1 MQSPPPLLA
10 SLLAA
15 VRAAPDDVPLRVH
28 VSQVLLDHDR
38 AAEALEHCSV
48 VLAREPGN
56 AEALA
61 LLRRATAALSGTPE
75 PITDEP
81 ATEPEESTG
90 FDWTRAEREVSA
102 ETVNPRTDPV
112 TEDIETSTVTLADV
126 AGMEAVKKRL
136 EIAFLGPMRRPDMA
150 AAFGK
155 STSGGLL
162 LYGPPGCGK
171 TYIARALA
179 GQLRAKFLAVEI
191 TDVLDAYVGDRERHI
206 AEVFATARLNAPCVL
221 FFDELD
227 ALGQKRSHL
236 RHDSWLRTVVNTLL
250 NEMDSVN
257 SRNDGVFVLGA
268 TNHPWDVDSALRRP
282 GRFDR
287 MVLVLPPDRPARLA
301 LLNMQLAGRPLGEL
315 DVDALAEATG
325 DYSGA
330 DLKHLVDSAAELAL
344 SDSMVRGEVRPISMD
359 DFGKVLKEVK
369 PSTGPWL
376 DTARNVTAFGNSD
389 GTYDDLRDYL
399 KRRRRG

>member
-15 VRAAPDDVPLRVH
+15 VNAAPDDIPLRLH
-28 VSQVLLDHDR
+28 VSQVLLEHDR

-48 VLAREPGN
+48 VLSAEPGH
-56 AEALA
+56 AEALE
-61 LLRRATAALSGTPE
+61 LLQRATAALSGAATPE
-75 PITDEP
+75 P
-81 ATEPEESTG
+81 EPEQSEEE
-90 FDWTRAEREVSA
+90 FDWSRAEQEISQPPS
-102 ETVNPRTDPV
+102 NPASSRCDPV
-112 TEDIETSTVTLADV
+112 TEDIETSKVTLADV
-126 AGMEAVKKRL
+126 AGMDAVKQRL

-179 GQLRAKFLAVEI
+179 GQLSARFLAVEI
-191 TDVLDAYVGDRERHI
+191 TDVLDAYRGDRERHI
-206 AEVFATARLNAPCVL
+206 AEVFATARRHAPCVL
-221 FFDELD
+221 FFDEMD

-287 MVLVLPPDRPARLA
+287 MVLVLPPDKPARTA
-301 LLNMQLAGRPLGEL
+301 LLRMQLTGRPVGDLSL
-315 DVDALAEATG
+315 DALADATV

-359 DFGKVLKEVK
+359 DFGKVLKDVK

-376 DTARNVTAFGNSD
+376 DTARNVSAFGNSD

-399 KRRRRG
+399 KHRKRG